1 MNVLSRFLWVR
12 NPNPWLR
19 WMLLACFLSKPVVKT
34 CCLGLQQ
41 GSVEEDPLPSSPKSL
56 LAGSHWPETWVPCP
70 MAPLSI
76 WAPHDMVCFP
86 RLRAPRRREQR
97 GQPRQALSFWIPSPL
112 GWDILSL
119 LLYVVVRCESRGLVY
134 THGEGLPQGY
144 DSRGGD
150 HWQAGGR
157 VRQGCSHS
165 TRELVTSIVA
175 GTCVMLGE
183 GRVCI

>member
-86 RLRAPRRREQR
+86 RLRAPRRRESKEDNQDKLCLF
-97 GQPRQALSFWIPSPL
+97 GSH
-112 GWDILSL
+112 L
-119 LLYVVVRCESRGLVY
+119 LLDGTSCHSCCTLWLGVSHEVWSTLMGRGFHKGMTPV
-134 THGEGLPQGY
+134 EGIIGKQEVGWGKDAHILQG
-144 DSRGGD
+144 SLS
-150 HWQAGGR
+150 QA
-157 VRQGCSHS
+157 S
-165 TRELVTSIVA
+165 
-175 GTCVMLGE
+175 
-183 GRVCI
+183 